1 MTRADARR
9 RGSRAGGAD
18 EKSRHPEHEPGW
30 RQRKP
35 KEGSGAGLCRKQEA
49 SKGRWPPT
57 GPAASNWAEGL
68 CRAAGGLAAASERL
82 RPRAEISKASKPKAR
97 CASERECA
105 CVVCVCVC
113 VCACVCA
120 GGDSVRLPP
129 FLSLSVLACPVLLR
143 LLARSP
149 SLHPP
154 PLSSSL
160 PFPPLPFPSLLVAD
174 PVCAPAPSTRHGEH
188 SRPCAHQAI
197 SAASGR
203 RNEPAARAQT
213 CVSTQQPAQRC
224 QPAQPSQLAVACC
237 RRPSPPPPLHCR
249 LQWTSGRHARRTLRV
264 CTAIGLSW
272 SRLPAPSAAAFRTP
286 ASPAASVLLRGP
298 VGSDFDL
305 ARTSPSRAAAAV
317 DDDSYLSHP
326 LAFRHLRIPT
336 ADRLDAAAPATVS
349 ASPLNDSSADIS
361 QQPRLWT
368 TYSLSHV
375 PERTHPTN
383 HSPT

>member
-1 MTRADARR
+1 MKKAGIPSMSRGGDKGSQRKGAARVSAANRR
-9 RGSRAGGAD
+9 RPRVDGLRLALLHRTGRRVSAEPLGGWPRRVRGCGRA
-18 EKSRHPEHEPGW
+18 
-30 RQRKP
+30 QRF
-35 KEGSGAGLCRKQEA
+35 R
-49 SKGRWPPT
+49 RPPSPR
-57 GPAASNWAEGL
+57 PAARVSVSVRVW
-68 CRAAGGLAAASERL
+68 C
-82 RPRAEISKASKPKAR
+82 K
-97 CASERECA
+97 
-105 CVVCVCVC
+105 CVCVR
-113 VCACVCA
+113 VCVCA